1 MFNTVPTI
9 QNKGKQKMID
19 TGIDDMFSGMIGRI
33 APGCCR
39 LSYNG
44 KIAVK
49 TSNGKYKTYNLKTGN
64 LTNCER
70 FVLDIADD
78 FFMVMPTRKL
88 RVGDIIVFNG
98 KPKCIIAVQEK
109 TVSAVNYDTS
119 VVETIIPERHVF
131 MGKQFYGKVVSLMSA
146 GFGGKGNSF
155 VKNMMKMKLM
165 GAMMGGKSVGNLFGG
180 EGSNM
185 LPMMLL
191 MGNGSMDGMFGDM
204 FNDDDES
211 GALSLFG
218 DDDEDDDE
226 EEAELEP
233 APKKLKKAK
242 KATK

>member
-1 MFNTVPTI
+1 
-9 QNKGKQKMID
+9 MID
-19 TGIDDMFSGMIGRI
+19 AGIDDMFSGMIGRI

-98 KPKCIIAVQEK
+98 KPKCIIGVQDK
-109 TVSAVNYDTS
+109 TVSAVNYDTA

-165 GAMMGGKSVGNLFGG
+165 GAMMGGKSSGNLFGSDG
-180 EGSNM
+180 NNM

-191 MGNGSMDGMFGDM
+191 MGNGSMDGIFGDM
-204 FNDDDES
+204 FDDDDE
-211 GALSLFG
+211 GCGCLSLFAD
-218 DDDEDDDE
+218 DDDECDDDDDE
-226 EEAELEP
+226 AEEAP
-233 APKKLKKAK
+233 HKLKVKKTK
-242 KATK
+242 KAAK

>member
-1 MFNTVPTI
+1 MLNTVPTTKTKKE
-9 QNKGKQKMID
+9 NKMID
-19 TGIDDMFSGMIGRI
+19 TGLDDMFSGMIGRI

-165 GAMMGGKSVGNLFGG
+165 SAMMGGKGVGNLFGG
-180 EGSNM
+180 AEGGSM

-218 DDDEDDDE
+218 DDDDEDDDE
-226 EEAELEP
+226 EEGEL
-233 APKKLKKAK
+233 PKKSKKAK

>member
-1 MFNTVPTI
+1 
-9 QNKGKQKMID
+9 MID

-98 KPKCIIAVQEK
+98 KPKCIIGVQDK
-109 TVSAVNYDTS
+109 TVSAVNYDTA

-165 GAMMGGKSVGNLFGG
+165 GAMMGGKSSGNLFSGDG
-180 EGSNM
+180 NSM

-204 FNDDDES
+204 FDDDDDDRS
-211 GALSLFG
+211 CLSLFA
-218 DDDEDDDE
+218 DEDEDDEDDDDE
-226 EEAELEP
+226 ETVKVSRK
-233 APKKLKKAK
+233 PKVKKTK

>member
-1 MFNTVPTI
+1 
-9 QNKGKQKMID
+9 MID

-165 GAMMGGKSVGNLFGG
+165 SAMMGGKGVGNLFGSTDG
-180 EGSNM
+180 NSM
-185 LPMMLL
+185 LPMMVL
-191 MGNGSMDGMFGDM
+191 MDGMFGDM

-218 DDDEDDDE
+218 DDDDDEDDDE
-226 EEAELEP
+226 EEGEL
-233 APKKLKKAK
+233 PKKVKKAK
-242 KATK
+242 KASK